1 MGLVV
6 GKAQKSNIVNDK
18 EQDGEQMA
26 LDLNAVI
33 RQNSYYFSK

>member
-6 GKAQKSNIVNDK
+6 GNAQKSNIDK
-18 EQDGEQMA
+18 EQDGEQMT
-26 LDLNAVI
+26 LDLNAVY